1 LDFNLSEE
9 QVLLR
14 ESVAGYLSRHYSF
27 DARRGA
33 LGGAGWRSE
42 IWRGFA
48 DELGLF
54 GAALPESLGGFGGGA
69 VETMLICEEFG
80 RALVLEPYIESVV
93 LGVALL
99 DGTDQGAGLLGGVVD
114 GTVILAPALYEQSGR
129 FNLGRIST
137 RASAGGAMLDG
148 GKAVLDGGKAVLDG
162 GKAAVVA
169 GPIATHFL
177 VSACDEGTDAVSL
190 FLVAA
195 DAQGL
200 ERRDY
205 ALIDGRIASDLAF
218 NRTAATRIGVA
229 GDALPR
235 IERAIDAALAA
246 LCAEA
251 VGVMD
256 VMLKTT
262 VDYAQQRKQ
271 FGVPISSFQV
281 LQHRMVDM
289 FTHLERARSLAM
301 MATLSLDLDPVE
313 RRKAASAAKAYVSK
327 ALKLVGEAAIQIH
340 GGIGTTED
348 IAISHYF
355 KRATVMQ
362 SQFGTASHHLER
374 MAA

>member
-1 LDFNLSEE
+1 
-9 QVLLR
+9 
-14 ESVAGYLSRHYSF
+14 
-27 DARRGA
+27 
-33 LGGAGWRSE
+33 
-42 IWRGFA
+42 
-48 DELGLF
+48 
-54 GAALPESLGGFGGGA
+54 
-69 VETMLICEEFG
+69 M
-80 RALVLEPYIESVV
+80 
-93 LGVALL
+93 
-99 DGTDQGAGLLGGVVD
+99 
-114 GTVILAPALYEQSGR
+114 
-129 FNLGRIST
+129 
-137 RASAGGAMLDG
+137 
-148 GKAVLDGGKAVLDG
+148 LDG